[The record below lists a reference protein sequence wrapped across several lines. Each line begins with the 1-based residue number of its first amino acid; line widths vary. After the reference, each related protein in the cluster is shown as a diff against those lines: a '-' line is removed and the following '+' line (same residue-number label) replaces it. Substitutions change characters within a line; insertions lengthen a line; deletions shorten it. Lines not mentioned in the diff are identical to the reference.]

1 MYITRKHFTAL
12 MLALLLLLLTLPVMA
27 LGEADTAAG
36 QEVLVPNT
44 PIRGMIQ
51 LEKRGSVLKSFIES
65 QDPFGYTIHTPI
77 YEDDLLAGA
86 VYEVR
91 AAEDIIGKEGTVWF
105 KANELATT
113 ITTTSEG
120 ISESELLPL
129 GHYIVT
135 EISAPAGYVL
145 DETRHDVILSASD
158 HSTPVVK
165 IGIQAENEFMRA
177 KVSLVK
183 EKEVVATEE
192 GDNGMW
198 HSSLVNAPGEGFLF
212 GLYNADSIAYPDGSL
227 GSDTLIATGITNKD
241 GELTFCGSF
250 PHGEYYVRELSAPEG
265 WKLDSARYRVS
276 ISDEFATDDHEVIF
290 NVETPIHNEIIHAE
304 VRIAKTDITGSAY
317 LPGAL
322 IEVRD
327 SDGKIICRDY
337 TGEDGYLPAFPAVP
351 GTYTFREV
359 LAPEG
364 YELCTSEMSFTVNEH
379 GEVTGQTAIADD
391 YTRFFLL
398 KIDSFHKPLSG
409 IEFGLFRE
417 DGTLQ
422 ASAVSDENGLVTFEK
437 IPYGTYTIEE
447 TKPLSGYLKNFTKVP
462 ITIDGTFVNPDEPIA
477 TLENCL
483 TEILIRKVDQ
493 NNTAL
498 AGAKVG
504 LFDEDDQLV
513 MTAISDAE
521 GLIRFTGMNHGKYTI
536 REIVAPDGYL
546 LSHEVI
552 HVTIDE
558 GYTNSDTPIATITNQ
573 RKKVMYIKVDTSG
586 APLPGVEFSLYNAS
600 TMEKVETVVSDQNG
614 VFTFS
619 QFDYGDWIIRETEAP
634 AGYCR
639 MEDIRLHVGD
649 DWTEPQPIMCVNIPD
664 HYEFIKTDSSG
675 VPLAGVKFSLE
686 NAGGRVIDT
695 YESDKD
701 GIVRIQN
708 LTPGVYYIKEIET
721 LEGYSLSGEIIK
733 LKIDEFYVVPEEM
746 KRFVNYTVIQTGV
759 NLAVTGIM
767 WVGIGLIVVSGTLG
781 LVRKRRSAK
790 KKIH

>member
-1 MYITRKHFTAL
+1 MYIIRKHFSAL
-12 MLALLLLLLTLPVMA
+12 ILALLLLLFTLPVMA
-27 LGEADTAAG
+27 LGEAASVTE
-36 QEVLVPNT
+36 QEVWVPNT

-51 LEKRGSVLKSFIES
+51 LEKRGAVLKNFVEN
-65 QDPFGYTIHTPI
+65 QDPFGYTIHTPVF
-77 YEDDLLAGA
+77 EDDLLAGA

-91 AAEDIIGKEGTVWF
+91 AAEDVIGKEGTVWF

-113 ITTTSEG
+113 ITTTSEE

-129 GHYIVT
+129 GHYVVT
-135 EISAPAGYVL
+135 EVSAPTGYVL
-145 DETRHDVILSASD
+145 DETRYDVVLSASD

-165 IGIQAENEFMRA
+165 IGIKAENEFMQA
-177 KVSLVK
+177 KVSLAK
-183 EKEVVATEE
+183 EKEVVSTEE
-192 GDNGMW
+192 DGNRMW
-198 HSSLVNAPGEGFLF
+198 HSSLVNVPGEGFLF
-212 GLYNADSIAYPDGSL
+212 GLYNADSIAYPGGSL
-227 GSDTLIATGITNKD
+227 EPDTLITTGITDKD

-265 WKLDSARYRVS
+265 WKLDSARYRIS

-304 VRIAKTDITGSAY
+304 IRIAKTDIAGSAY

-327 SDGKIICRDY
+327 SGGKIICRDY
-337 TGEDGYLPAFPAVP
+337 TGDDGYLPAFPAVP
-351 GTYTFREV
+351 GTYTFREI

-364 YELCTSEMSFTVNEH
+364 YELCTSELSFTVNEH
-379 GEVTGQTAIADD
+379 GEVTGQTTIADD
-391 YTRFFLL
+391 YTRFSLL
-398 KIDSFHKPLSG
+398 KTDSFLKPLCG
-409 IEFGLFRE
+409 VEFGLFRE

-422 ASAVSDENGLVTFEK
+422 ASAVSDDNGLVTFEK
-437 IPYGTYTIEE
+437 IPFGTYTIEE
-447 TKPLSGYLKNFTKVP
+447 TTPLSGYLKNFTKVP

-493 NNTAL
+493 NDIAL
-498 AGAKVG
+498 AGAKAG
-504 LFDEDDQLV
+504 LFDEDDQLI
-513 MTAISDAE
+513 MTAISNAE
-521 GLIRFTGMNHGKYTI
+521 GLICFTGVDYGKYTI
-536 REIVAPDGYL
+536 REIAAPDGYL

-552 HVTIDE
+552 HVTLDE

-573 RKKVMYIKVDTSG
+573 RKKVMYIKVNTSG

-600 TMEKVETVVSDQNG
+600 TMEKVETVVSDKNG

-639 MEDIRLHVGD
+639 MEDIRLHIGD

-686 NAGGRVIDT
+686 NDGGRVIDT
-695 YESDKD
+695 FESGKD
-701 GIVRIQN
+701 GIIRIQD

>member
-27 LGEADTAAG
+27 LGEADTAAE

-51 LEKRGSVLKSFIES
+51 LEKRGSVLKSFIEG
-65 QDPFGYTIHTPI
+65 QDPFGYTIHTPV

-129 GHYIVT
+129 GHYVVT
-135 EISAPAGYVL
+135 EVSAPAGYVL
-145 DETRHDVILSASD
+145 DKTHHDVVLSASD

-165 IGIQAENEFMRA
+165 IGIKAENEFMQA

-250 PHGEYYVRELSAPEG
+250 PHGEYYARELSAPEG

-290 NVETPIHNEIIHAE
+290 TVGTPIHNEIIHAE

-327 SDGKIICRDY
+327 SDGKTICRDY

-351 GTYTFREV
+351 GTYTFHEV
-359 LAPEG
+359 LAPEE

-391 YTRFFLL
+391 YTRFSLL
-398 KIDSFHKPLSG
+398 KVDSFHKPLSG
-409 IEFGLFRE
+409 VEFGLFRE

-498 AGAKVG
+498 AGARVG

-536 REIVAPDGYL
+536 REIAAPDGYL
-546 LSHEVI
+546 LSHEII

-600 TMEKVETVVSDQNG
+600 TMEKVETVVSDKNG

-619 QFDYGDWIIRETEAP
+619 RFDYGDWIIRETEAP

-649 DWTEPQPIMCVNIPD
+649 DWTEPQPIMCVNIPN

>member
-12 MLALLLLLLTLPVMA
+12 MLALLLLLLTLPVIT
-27 LGEADTAAG
+27 LGEAAAATE

-51 LEKRGSVLKSFIES
+51 IEKRGAVLKGFVES
-65 QDPFGYTIHTPI
+65 QDPFGYTIHTPVF
-77 YEDDLLAGA
+77 EDDLLAGA

-91 AAEDIIGKEGTVWF
+91 AAEDVTGKEGTVWF

-129 GHYIVT
+129 GHYTVT
-135 EISAPAGYVL
+135 EVSAPAGYVL
-145 DETRHDVILSASD
+145 DETRYDVVLSASD

-165 IGIQAENEFMRA
+165 IGIKAENEFMQA

-183 EKEVVATEE
+183 EKEVVSAEE
-192 GDNGMW
+192 DGNGMW
-198 HSSLVNAPGEGFLF
+198 HSTLVNTVGEGFVF
-212 GLYNADSIAYPDGSL
+212 GLYNADSIAYPGGSL
-227 GSDTLIATGITNKD
+227 EPDTLIATGITDKD
-241 GELTFCGSF
+241 GEPTFCGSF

-265 WKLDSARYRVS
+265 WNLDSARYRIS

-304 VRIAKTDITGSAY
+304 VQIAKTDITGSAY
-317 LPGAL
+317 LPGTL

-337 TGEDGYLPAFPAVP
+337 TGEDGYLPAFPAIP
-351 GTYTFREV
+351 GTYTFREI

-364 YELCTSEMSFTVNEH
+364 YELCTSEISFTVNEH

-391 YTRFFLL
+391 YTRFSLL
-398 KIDSFHKPLSG
+398 KTDSFHKPLCG
-409 IEFGLFRE
+409 VEFGLFRE

-422 ASAVSDENGLVTFEK
+422 ATAVSDENGLVTFEK
-437 IPYGTYTIEE
+437 VPYGTYTIEE

-493 NNTAL
+493 NDTAL

-504 LFDEDDQLV
+504 LFDEDDQLI

-521 GLIRFTGMNHGKYTI
+521 GLIRFTGVDFGKYII
-536 REIVAPDGYL
+536 REIAAPDGYL

-573 RKKVMYIKVDTSG
+573 RKKVMYIKVDPSG
-586 APLPGVEFSLYNAS
+586 APLPGVEFSLYNAG

-619 QFDYGDWIIRETEAP
+619 KFDYGDWIIRETAAP

-664 HYEFIKTDSSG
+664 HYEFIKMDSSG

-686 NAGGRVIDT
+686 NADGRVIDT
-695 YESDKD
+695 YESGKD
-701 GIVRIQN
+701 GIIRIQG
-708 LTPGVYYIKEIET
+708 LTPGVYYIKEIQA

-767 WVGIGLIVVSGTLG
+767 WVGIGLIVVSGALG

-790 KKIH
+790 KK

>member
-12 MLALLLLLLTLPVMA
+12 MLALLLLLLALPVVA
-27 LGEADTAAG
+27 LGEASTTAE

-51 LEKRGSVLKSFIES
+51 LEKRGTVLMGFIES
-65 QDPFGYTIHTPI
+65 QDPFGYTVHTPI
-77 YEDDLLAGA
+77 YEDGLLAGA

-91 AAEDIIGKEGTVWF
+91 AAEDVIGKEGTVWF

-120 ISESELLPL
+120 ISDSELLPL
-129 GHYIVT
+129 GHYYVT
-135 EISAPAGYVL
+135 EVSAPAGYIL
-145 DETRHDVILSASD
+145 DETRYDVVLSASD

-165 IGIQAENEFMRA
+165 IGIQAENEFMQA
-177 KVSLVK
+177 KVSLTK
-183 EKEVVATEE
+183 EKEVVSTEE

-198 HSSLVNAPGEGFLF
+198 HSSLANAPGEGFVF

-227 GSDTLIATGITNKD
+227 EPDTLIATGITNKD

-265 WKLDSARYRVS
+265 WKLDSASHR
-276 ISDEFATDDHEVIF
+276 IIITDEFATDDHEVIF

-304 VRIAKTDITGSAY
+304 VRIAKTDITGSGY

-337 TGEDGYLPAFPAVP
+337 TGEDGYLPAFSAVP
-351 GTYTFREV
+351 GTYTFREI

-364 YELCTSEMSFTVNEH
+364 YELCTSEMTFTVNEH

-391 YTRFFLL
+391 FIRFSLL
-398 KIDSFHKPLSG
+398 KVDSFHKPLSSV
-409 IEFGLFRE
+409 EFGLFRE

-437 IPYGTYTIEE
+437 IPYGAYTIEE
-447 TKPLSGYLKNFTKVP
+447 TKPFSGYLKNFAKVP
-462 ITIDGTFVNPDEPIA
+462 ISIDGSFVNPTEPVA

-483 TEILIRKVDQ
+483 TEILIRKVDH

-504 LFDEDDQLV
+504 LFDEDDQLI

-521 GLIRFTGMNHGKYTI
+521 GLIRFTGVAYGKYAI
-536 REIVAPDGYL
+536 REIAAPDGYL

-573 RKKVMYIKVDTSG
+573 QKKVMYIKVDTSG

-600 TMEKVETVVSDQNG
+600 TMEKVETVASDKNG

-619 QFDYGDWIIRETEAP
+619 RFDYGDWIIRETAAP

-639 MEDIRLHVGD
+639 MEDVRLHVGD

-695 YESDKD
+695 YESGKD

-708 LTPGVYYIKEIET
+708 LKPGVYYIKEIDT

-733 LKIDEFYVVPEEM
+733 LKIDEFYVVPEKM

-767 WVGIGLIVVSGTLG
+767 WVGVGLIVVSGTLG
-781 LVRKRRSAK
+781 LVRKRRAAK

>member
-1 MYITRKHFTAL
+1 M
-12 MLALLLLLLTLPVMA
+12 
-27 LGEADTAAG
+27 G
-36 QEVLVPNT
+36 
-44 PIRGMIQ
+44 
-51 LEKRGSVLKSFIES
+51 FIES
-65 QDPFGYTIHTPI
+65 HDPFGYTIHTPVF
-77 YEDDLLAGA
+77 EDGFLAGA
-86 VYEVR
+86 VYEVC
-91 AAEDIIGKEGTVWF
+91 AAEDVIGKEGTVWF
-105 KANELATT
+105 EANELATT
-113 ITTTSEG
+113 ITTTVEG
-120 ISESELLPL
+120 ISNSELLPL
-129 GHYIVT
+129 GHYYVT
-135 EISAPAGYVL
+135 EVSAPAGYVL
-145 DETRHDVILSASD
+145 DETRYDVVLSASD
-158 HSTPVVK
+158 HSAPVVK
-165 IGIQAENEFMRA
+165 IGIQAENEFMQA
-177 KVSLVK
+177 KVSLIK
-183 EKEVVATEE
+183 EKEVVSTEE
-192 GDNGMW
+192 GDDGMW
-198 HSSLVNAPGEGFLF
+198 HSSLVNAPGEGFVF

-227 GSDTLIATGITNKD
+227 EPDTLIATGMTNKD
-241 GELTFCGSF
+241 GELTFRGSF

-265 WKLDSARYRVS
+265 WKLDSASHRV
-276 ISDEFATDDHEVIF
+276 IITDEFATDDHEVIF

-327 SDGKIICRDY
+327 SDGKIIRRDY
-337 TGEDGYLPAFPAVP
+337 TGEDGFLPAFPAIP

-364 YELCTSEMSFTVNEH
+364 YELCTSEMTFTVNEH

-391 YTRFFLL
+391 YTRFSLL
-398 KIDSFHKPLSG
+398 KVDSLHKPLSG
-409 IEFGLFRE
+409 VEFGLFRE

-437 IPYGTYTIEE
+437 IPYGAYTIEE
-447 TKPLSGYLKNFTKVP
+447 TKPLSGYLMNFTKVP
-462 ITIDGTFVNPDEPIA
+462 INIDGSFVNPTEPVA
-477 TLENCL
+477 ALGNCL

-504 LFDEDDQLV
+504 LFDEDDQLI

-521 GLIRFTGMNHGKYTI
+521 GLIRFTGVAYGKYAI
-536 REIVAPDGYL
+536 REIAAPDGYL

-573 RKKVMYIKVDTSG
+573 QKKVMYIKVDTSG

-600 TMEKVETVVSDQNG
+600 TMEKVETVVSDKNG

-619 QFDYGDWIIRETEAP
+619 RFDYGDWIIRETAAP

-649 DWTEPQPIMCVNIPD
+649 DWTEPQPIMCVNIPN

-686 NAGGRVIDT
+686 NDGGRVIDT
-695 YESDKD
+695 YESGKD
-701 GIVRIQN
+701 GVVHIQN
-708 LTPGVYYIKEIET
+708 LKPGVYYIKEIET

-767 WVGIGLIVVSGTLG
+767 WVGVSLIAVSGTLG
-781 LVRKRRSAK
+781 LVRKRRAAK

>member
-12 MLALLLLLLTLPVMA
+12 MLALLLLLLTLPVTA
-27 LGEADTAAG
+27 LGEASTTAE
-36 QEVLVPNT
+36 QEVLVSNT

-51 LEKRGSVLKSFIES
+51 LEKRGAVLKGFTES

-77 YEDDLLAGA
+77 FEDGFLAGA

-91 AAEDIIGKEGTVWF
+91 AAEDVIGKEGTVWF

-120 ISESELLPL
+120 ICDSELLPL
-129 GHYIVT
+129 GHYYVT
-135 EISAPAGYVL
+135 EVSAPAGYVL
-145 DETRHDVILSASD
+145 DETRYDVVLSASD

-165 IGIQAENEFMRA
+165 IGIRAENKFMRA
-177 KVSLVK
+177 TVSLTK
-183 EKEVVATEE
+183 EKEVVSTEE

-198 HSSLVNAPGEGFLF
+198 HSSLVNALGEGFVF
-212 GLYNADSIAYPDGSL
+212 GLYNADSIAYPSGSL
-227 GSDTLIATGITNKD
+227 EPDMLIATGITNRD
-241 GELTFCGSF
+241 GALTFRGSF

-265 WKLDSARYRVS
+265 WKLDSTSHR
-276 ISDEFATDDHEVIF
+276 ITITDEFATDDHEVIF

-322 IEVRD
+322 IEVQD

-337 TGEDGYLPAFPAVP
+337 TGEDGFLPAFPAVP

-364 YELCTSEMSFTVNEH
+364 YELCTSEMTFTVNEH

-391 YTRFFLL
+391 YARFSLL
-398 KIDSFHKPLSG
+398 KVDSFHKPLSG
-409 IEFGLFRE
+409 VAFGLFRE

-422 ASAVSDENGLVTFEK
+422 ASAVSDDNGLVTFEK

-447 TKPLSGYLKNFTKVP
+447 TKPLSGYLKNFTKIP
-462 ITIDGTFVNPDEPIA
+462 ISIDGSFVNPTEPVA

-498 AGAKVG
+498 SGAKVG
-504 LFDEDDQLV
+504 LFDEDDQLI

-521 GLIRFTGMNHGKYTI
+521 GLIRFTGVAYGKYAI
-536 REIVAPDGYL
+536 REIAAPEGYL

-600 TMEKVETVVSDQNG
+600 TMEKVETVVSDKNG

-619 QFDYGDWIIRETEAP
+619 RFDYGDWIIRETAAP

-664 HYEFIKTDSSG
+664 HYEFIKVDSSG

-695 YESDKD
+695 YESGKD

-708 LTPGVYYIKEIET
+708 LKPGVYYIKEIET

-759 NLAVTGIM
+759 NLAVTGVM
-767 WVGIGLIVVSGTLG
+767 WVGVGLIVVSGTLG
-781 LVRKRRSAK
+781 LVRKRRAAK

>member
-1 MYITRKHFTAL
+1 M
-12 MLALLLLLLTLPVMA
+12 
-27 LGEADTAAG
+27 
-36 QEVLVPNT
+36 Q
-44 PIRGMIQ
+44 
-51 LEKRGSVLKSFIES
+51 
-65 QDPFGYTIHTPI
+65 
-77 YEDDLLAGA
+77 
-86 VYEVR
+86 
-91 AAEDIIGKEGTVWF
+91 
-105 KANELATT
+105 
-113 ITTTSEG
+113 
-120 ISESELLPL
+120 
-129 GHYIVT
+129 
-135 EISAPAGYVL
+135 
-145 DETRHDVILSASD
+145 
-158 HSTPVVK
+158 
-165 IGIQAENEFMRA
+165 A

-198 HSSLVNAPGEGFLF
+198 HSTLVNVPGEGFLF
-212 GLYNADSIAYPDGSL
+212 GLYNADSIAYPGGSL
-227 GSDTLIATGITNKD
+227 DPDTLIATGITNKD

-250 PHGEYYVRELSAPEG
+250 PHGEYYARELSAPEG

-290 NVETPIHNEIIHAE
+290 TVETPIHNKIIHAE

-317 LPGAL
+317 LPGTL

-364 YELCTSEMSFTVNEH
+364 YELCMSEMSFTVNEH

-391 YTRFFLL
+391 YTRFSLL
-398 KIDSFHKPLSG
+398 KTDSFHKPLCG
-409 IEFGLFRE
+409 VEFGLFRE

-504 LFDEDDQLV
+504 LFDEDDQLI

-521 GLIRFTGMNHGKYTI
+521 GLIRFTGVDYGKYTI
-536 REIVAPDGYL
+536 REIAAPDGYL

-600 TMEKVETVVSDQNG
+600 TMEKVETVVSDKNG

-619 QFDYGDWIIRETEAP
+619 RFDYGDWIIRETEAP

-649 DWTEPQPIMCVNIPD
+649 DWTEPQPIMCVNIPN

-686 NAGGRVIDT
+686 NAGGQVIDT

>member
-27 LGEADTAAG
+27 FGEASTTAE
-36 QEVLVPNT
+36 QEVLVSNT

-51 LEKRGSVLKSFIES
+51 LEKRGAVLKGFTES

-77 YEDDLLAGA
+77 FEDGFLAGA
-86 VYEVR
+86 VYEVH
-91 AAEDIIGKEGTVWF
+91 AAEDVIGKEGTVWF
-105 KANELATT
+105 KANELAAT

-129 GHYIVT
+129 GHYYVT
-135 EISAPAGYVL
+135 EVSAPAGYVL
-145 DETRHDVILSASD
+145 DEARYDVVLSASD

-165 IGIQAENEFMRA
+165 IGIQAENEFMQA
-177 KVSLVK
+177 KVSLTK
-183 EKEVVATEE
+183 EKEVVSTEE

-212 GLYNADSIAYPDGSL
+212 GLYNAGSIAYPSGSL
-227 GSDTLIATGITNKD
+227 EPDTLIATGMTNKD
-241 GELTFCGSF
+241 GALTFCGSF
-250 PHGEYYVRELSAPEG
+250 PHGEYYARELSAPEG
-265 WKLDSARYRVS
+265 WKLDSASHR
-276 ISDEFATDDHEVIF
+276 ITITDEFATDDHEVIF

-364 YELCTSEMSFTVNEH
+364 YELCTSEMTFTVNEH

-391 YTRFFLL
+391 YARFSLL
-398 KIDSFHKPLSG
+398 KVDPFHKPLAG
-409 IEFGLFRE
+409 VAFGLFRE

-462 ITIDGTFVNPDEPIA
+462 ISIDGSFVNPTEPVA

-504 LFDEDDQLV
+504 LFDEDDQLI

-521 GLIRFTGMNHGKYTI
+521 GLIRFTGVAYGKYAI
-536 REIVAPDGYL
+536 REIAAPDGYL

-573 RKKVMYIKVDTSG
+573 RKKAMYIKVDTSG

-600 TMEKVETVVSDQNG
+600 TMEKVETVVSDKNG

-619 QFDYGDWIIRETEAP
+619 RFDYGDWIIRETAAP

-649 DWTEPQPIMCVNIPD
+649 DWTEPQPVMCVNIPD

-675 VPLAGVKFSLE
+675 VPLSGVKFSLE
-686 NAGGRVIDT
+686 NDGGRVIDT
-695 YESDKD
+695 YESGKD

-708 LTPGVYYIKEIET
+708 LKPGVYYIKEIET

-781 LVRKRRSAK
+781 LVRKRRAAK